1 MARSKSPVVLL
12 VRLVLITAIGLGLF
26 IVVAPLAPD
35 GSWFENA
42 GLSLRD
48 IMSAWW
54 GQPIR

>member
-1 MARSKSPVVLL
+1 MARSKSPVVIL
-12 VRLVLITAIGLGLF
+12 VRLVILAAIAFGLF
-26 IVVAPLAPD
+26 IVLAPLAPD

-48 IMSAWW
+48 VMSAWW

>member
-12 VRLVLITAIGLGLF
+12 VRLVLLVAVGLGLF
-26 IVVAPLAPD
+26 IVLAPLAPD
-35 GSWFENA
+35 GSWLEDA